1 MRFVKN
7 PQPEGSKRPTG
18 GSGRG
23 RRSAPS
29 RSRSSDRVDTGRKA
43 RTGRGA
49 RQALPGWRDLESG
62 NRTERSPR
70 SGLEGMLGTL
80 PTVRV
85 SLGILAVAGIVFTLI
100 YIISPIDLIPDYI
113 LGIGQIDDA
122 AILGFCLYLLRKD
135 VRKYKE
141 WLKESA

>member
-1 MRFVKN
+1 MATHPGNLGKIGVLTWLIEDLKLFV
-7 PQPEGSKRPTG
+7 S
-18 GSGRG
+18 
-23 RRSAPS
+23 
-29 RSRSSDRVDTGRKA
+29 
-43 RTGRGA
+43 
-49 RQALPGWRDLESG
+49 LIRDY
-62 NRTERSPR
+62 R
-70 SGLEGMLGTL
+70 SGAYKKFPFL
-80 PTVRV
+80 
-85 SLGILAVAGIVFTLI
+85 SVAGIVFTLI

>member
-1 MRFVKN
+1 MAAHPGNLGKIGVLTWLIEDLKLFV
-7 PQPEGSKRPTG
+7 S
-18 GSGRG
+18 
-23 RRSAPS
+23 
-29 RSRSSDRVDTGRKA
+29 
-43 RTGRGA
+43 
-49 RQALPGWRDLESG
+49 LIRDY
-62 NRTERSPR
+62 R
-70 SGLEGMLGTL
+70 SGAYKKFPFL
-80 PTVRV
+80 
-85 SLGILAVAGIVFTLI
+85 SVAGIVFTLI

>member
-1 MRFVKN
+1 MANHPGNLGKIGVLTWLIEDLKLFV
-7 PQPEGSKRPTG
+7 S
-18 GSGRG
+18 
-23 RRSAPS
+23 
-29 RSRSSDRVDTGRKA
+29 
-43 RTGRGA
+43 
-49 RQALPGWRDLESG
+49 LIRDY
-62 NRTERSPR
+62 R
-70 SGLEGMLGTL
+70 SGAYKKFPFL
-80 PTVRV
+80 
-85 SLGILAVAGIVFTLI
+85 SVAGIVFTLI